1 MLFRVIILFLN
12 LISILKKCTEC
23 AFYILFMSRFF
34 SGYHLERS
42 RSWNG
47 ISNRPQDGADKP
59 SGSTMPAPSSFK
71 RPFDFNLE
79 QMTSSYLHI
88 KYY

>member
-23 AFYILFMSRFF
+23 AFFFVLFMSQFF

-47 ISNRPQDGADKP
+47 ISDRPQDGADKP
-59 SGSTMPAPSSFK
+59 SGSTMPAPSS
-71 RPFDFNLE
+71 L
-79 QMTSSYLHI
+79 
-88 KYY
+88 